1 MIFGILKVV
10 VISLIVI
17 FILHRIILYI
27 KTMYVDTTLAS
38 SVLQDSKKM
47 YEDIAKTISNPIN
60 KSDKPD
66 KKEKKKVEIDER
78 HNSVRLIPS
87 RSEDQNANI
96 KALSFP
102 SAEGIHTSAIVNMKN
117 ELAEFMDTLSQ

>member
-10 VISLIVI
+10 VISLVVI

-27 KTMYVDTTLAS
+27 KTMYVDTTLAN

-47 YEDIAKTISNPIN
+47 YEDIAKTISTPNN

-66 KKEKKKVEIDER
+66 RRERKRVEIDER

-96 KALSFP
+96 KASPFP
-102 SAEGIHTSAIVNMKN
+102 SAQSISTSSIVNMQN
-117 ELAEFMDTLSQ
+117 ELTEFMDTLSQ